1 MTSIAENLA
10 IIRGTM
16 QDALRQVAREDAPVD
31 LIAVSK
37 TKPAE
42 DVQQA
47 LVAGQ
52 RLFGENRVQEAA
64 SKFPQLKTAYPD
76 LELHLIGP
84 LQTNKVEQAVKLFDV
99 IQTLDRTKMAEALAK
114 AKIKFGMLPKL
125 YIEVNIGH
133 EPQKAGIEP
142 EHLDNFLQFCRQD
155 CGLEIHGLMC
165 IPPHDVDPMPYFRQ
179 MRQLADHYALP
190 QLSMGMSGDYTQAIM
205 AGATQI
211 RVGSAIFGER
221 PPVAT
226 SENQQ

>member
-16 QDALRQVAREDAPVD
+16 QDALRQAASDVASVN

-37 TKPAE
+37 TKPAD
-42 DVQQA
+42 DVRQA

-64 SKFPQLKTAYPD
+64 SKFPELKTAYPD

-99 IQTLDRTKMAEALAK
+99 IQTLDRPKLAEALAK
-114 AKIKFGMLPKL
+114 AKIKFGTLPKL

-142 EHLDNFLQFCRQD
+142 EHLDEFLRFCRKD

-165 IPPHDVDPMPYFRQ
+165 IPPQDVDPIPYFRQ
-179 MRQLADHYALP
+179 MRQLADYYTLP

-221 PPVAT
+221 PVIVTP
-226 SENQQ
+226 ENQQ